1 MKGIYVQ
8 RGECIEYTA
17 DTAIAAGEVVDLV
30 TRIGIAAADIAA
42 GAAGG
47 IHVTGVFALPKAAE
61 EIAVG
66 AAVFLGD
73 DGITASAEGNTPAGY
88 AAAAATAEDTLVKV
102 KLLG

>member
-42 GAAGG
+42 GETGG